1 MYKRQEI
8 IFEDEEGELGDLFED
23 EMPFD
28 IDAPVIDILPEDY
41 GIWFVDSMDH
51 PDRYVGK
58 TVHFKARALKPRGM
72 GSKFFV
78 PGRTAMTCL
87 SLIHIC
93 SQCTGGTA
101 VLLHVGCN
109 L

>member
-1 MYKRQEI
+1 MKRVSLV
-8 IFEDEEGELGDLFED
+8 IFFED

-58 TVHFKARALKPRGM
+58 NPFTLKH
-72 GSKFFV
+72 V
-78 PGRTAMTCL
+78 P
-87 SLIHIC
+87 
-93 SQCTGGTA
+93 
-101 VLLHVGCN
+101 
-109 L
+109 